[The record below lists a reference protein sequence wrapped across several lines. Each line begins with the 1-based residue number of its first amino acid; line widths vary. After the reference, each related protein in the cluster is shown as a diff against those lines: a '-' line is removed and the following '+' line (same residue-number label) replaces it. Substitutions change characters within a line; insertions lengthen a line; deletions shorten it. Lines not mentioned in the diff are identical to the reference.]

1 MAKIVKIPLV
11 MKNGVKVTDIGAL
24 KENFDLDLVIGYFF
38 DGKLGKW
45 LIDRYYEDEAEALA
59 QLDKDDPSLAKKLCE
74 IFNVEYDDSAKVD
87 AEEIARRNERMA
99 RLKQITD
106 DESVLENIDLVA
118 FDQEELAELYDQGA
132 EKIYLCEGEFKIPKS
147 KQGIEYVVIG
157 NASVK
162 GLPQPKVEVL
172 TDNSSYVASAPVGD
186 ELLKKIRKYID
197 GEDALIYVRA
207 DLLDCSV
214 EGISDMNY
222 CYDGIHSRYEAE
234 RKAKSTFNSIYSHAQ
249 NYFSTYSSNSLSTA
263 AADKFYELIKGDIIE
278 ITDAINNLNQD
289 TREKNGLLIKE
300 LLELLDLHV
309 VQDKIGEIARRELED
324 RYYQLPNVSSYTC
337 QIEYDSVDHDPPG
350 FFGKKD
356 WWFDGMNA
364 WTDLDEDL
372 TRKSKA
378 YCKHVSG
385 CFRRDFIQPIVNL
398 LERIK

>member
-214 EGISDMNY
+214 E
-222 CYDGIHSRYEAE
+222 SR
-234 RKAKSTFNSIYSHAQ
+234 RS
-249 NYFSTYSSNSLSTA
+249 
-263 AADKFYELIKGDIIE
+263 
-278 ITDAINNLNQD
+278 
-289 TREKNGLLIKE
+289 
-300 LLELLDLHV
+300 
-309 VQDKIGEIARRELED
+309 AR
-324 RYYQLPNVSSYTC
+324 T
-337 QIEYDSVDHDPPG
+337 
-350 FFGKKD
+350 
-356 WWFDGMNA
+356 
-364 WTDLDEDL
+364 
-372 TRKSKA
+372 
-378 YCKHVSG
+378 
-385 CFRRDFIQPIVNL
+385 
-398 LERIK
+398 

>member
-1 MAKIVKIPLV
+1 M
-11 MKNGVKVTDIGAL
+11 
-24 KENFDLDLVIGYFF
+24 
-38 DGKLGKW
+38 
-45 LIDRYYEDEAEALA
+45 
-59 QLDKDDPSLAKKLCE
+59 
-74 IFNVEYDDSAKVD
+74 
-87 AEEIARRNERMA
+87 
-99 RLKQITD
+99 
-106 DESVLENIDLVA
+106 
-118 FDQEELAELYDQGA
+118 
-132 EKIYLCEGEFKIPKS
+132 
-147 KQGIEYVVIG
+147 
-157 NASVK
+157 
-162 GLPQPKVEVL
+162 
-172 TDNSSYVASAPVGD
+172 
-186 ELLKKIRKYID
+186 
-197 GEDALIYVRA
+197 
-207 DLLDCSV
+207 
-214 EGISDMNY
+214 
-222 CYDGIHSRYEAE
+222 
-234 RKAKSTFNSIYSHAQ
+234 
-249 NYFSTYSSNSLSTA
+249 STA

-324 RYYQLPNVSSYTC
+324 RYYQLPDVSSYTC

>member
-11 MKNGVKVTDIGAL
+11 MKNGVKVTDSGAL

-186 ELLKKIRKYID
+186 ELLKKI
-197 GEDALIYVRA
+197 
-207 DLLDCSV
+207 
-214 EGISDMNY
+214 
-222 CYDGIHSRYEAE
+222 
-234 RKAKSTFNSIYSHAQ
+234 F
-249 NYFSTYSSNSLSTA
+249 
-263 AADKFYELIKGDIIE
+263 
-278 ITDAINNLNQD
+278 
-289 TREKNGLLIKE
+289 
-300 LLELLDLHV
+300 
-309 VQDKIGEIARRELED
+309 
-324 RYYQLPNVSSYTC
+324 
-337 QIEYDSVDHDPPG
+337 
-350 FFGKKD
+350 
-356 WWFDGMNA
+356 
-364 WTDLDEDL
+364 
-372 TRKSKA
+372 
-378 YCKHVSG
+378 
-385 CFRRDFIQPIVNL
+385 
-398 LERIK
+398 